1 MSKSKKEKPTEEVKP
16 KVKSEKK
23 AQPKVAVKKPTHVK
37 LIRDDGKEFRV
48 HVLEVENHMATG
60 RFTKG

>member
-1 MSKSKKEKPTEEVKP
+1 MTESKKEKITEESKP
-16 KVKSEKK
+16 KVKSEEKVK
-23 AQPKVAVKKPTHVK
+23 PKSAAKKPTHVK

>member
-1 MSKSKKEKPTEEVKP
+1 MAESKSQKTVSLSEIKKEKKSTPKPT
-16 KVKSEKK
+16 
-23 AQPKVAVKKPTHVK
+23 AKKPTHVK